1 LCTHSKKNKPL
12 ENGYKCY
19 NWPINV
25 NDNKLAYT
33 DNIAV
38 DNKIQQHQKY
48 QKMQKNKGKV
58 VSKDGVK
65 YVMMNEKLYDY
76 NSYVNA
82 GLLYPANI

>member
-1 LCTHSKKNKPL
+1 
-12 ENGYKCY
+12 
-19 NWPINV
+19 
-25 NDNKLAYT
+25 
-33 DNIAV
+33 
-38 DNKIQQHQKY
+38 
-48 QKMQKNKGKV
+48 MQKNKGKV